1 MHIANATAP
10 FSMSQAGDITGLP
23 KSYIKALI
31 SDDVLA
37 PSRDMRFTF
46 QDLVLLQAARRLL
59 DSGVPSYKVVAAL
72 VHVRESLAPRDPMR
86 MN

>member
-1 MHIANATAP
+1 MTAATAP
-10 FSMSQAGDITGLP
+10 FSMSQAGHITGLP

-31 SDDVLA
+31 SDDLLA
-37 PSRDMRFTF
+37 PSQDMRFTF

-72 VHVRESLAPRDPMR
+72 AHVRESLGPMDPKQL
-86 MN
+86 N